1 MLPDTSQSNGDAR
14 GIVKGDHHR
23 GRQVREFTATLPR
36 VAMQVRQQFL
46 DALALA
52 KHSEGCAASWA
63 RLFLGGR

>member
-1 MLPDTSQSNGDAR
+1 MAVPEASSKA
-14 GIVKGDHHR
+14 IISA
-23 GRQVREFTATLPR
+23 GRQVLREFTATLPR